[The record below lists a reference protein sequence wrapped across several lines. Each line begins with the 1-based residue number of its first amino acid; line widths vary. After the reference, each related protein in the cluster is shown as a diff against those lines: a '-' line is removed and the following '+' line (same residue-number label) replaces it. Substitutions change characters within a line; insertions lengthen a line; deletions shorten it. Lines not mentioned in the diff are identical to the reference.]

1 MPAVQVDRFEAKSA
15 DSPDETRT
23 PPNQLVQVVKIG
35 GSTLARITM
44 KPGWRWSVNVKPIAG
59 TDSCQASH
67 LGYVVSGALV
77 VQTADGMQHQVR
89 AGEFYTI
96 PPGHDAWNDGGEDFV
111 GLELLSA
118 AEYAKAP

>member
-23 PPNQLVQVVKIG
+23 PPNQVVQVVNIG
-35 GSTLARITM
+35 DSTLARIKM
-44 KPGWRWSVNVKPIAG
+44 KPGWRWSTDVKPIVG

-67 LGYVVSGALV
+67 LGYVVSGGLT
-77 VQTADGMQHQVR
+77 VQTADGAQHELK

-111 GLELLSA
+111 GLEILSA
-118 AEYAKAP
+118 ATYAKA

>member
-1 MPAVQVDRFEAKSA
+1 MPAVQVNRFEAKSA

-23 PPNQLVQVVKIG
+23 PPNQLVQVVNIG
-35 GSTLARITM
+35 DHTLSRITM
-44 KPGWRWSVNVKPIAG
+44 RPGWRWSENVKPIVG
-59 TDSCQASH
+59 GDSCQASH
-67 LGYVVSGALV
+67 LGYVVSGALK
-77 VQTADGMQHQVR
+77 VQTADGEQHEVK

-111 GLELLSA
+111 GLEILSA